1 MEITD
6 PTNSGSEPGTGAW
19 FTLLI
24 LALML
29 ASGAVGFIWHQQGW
43 WPAMGSDSKCQEI
56 RTLAEQAEEIAI
68 TAAIH
73 LSELRYQ
80 LEDIQSRPTADNIGR
95 RNELQELISL
105 ADHQTLLDYQRW
117 DLAVSLNRDCFTPA
131 ELLRVDPP
139 QP

>member
-6 PTNSGSEPGTGAW
+6 PTNSGSEPGTGAG

-29 ASGAVGFIWHQQGW
+29 ASGALGFIWHQQGW
-43 WPAMGSDSKCQEI
+43 WPAMGSDPRCQEI
-56 RTLAEQAEEIAI
+56 RTLAEQAEEIAL

-80 LEDIQSRPTADNIGR
+80 LEDIQSRLTADNIGR
-95 RNELQELISL
+95 RDELQELIPS
-105 ADHQTLLDYQRW
+105 AEHQTLLYYQRW
-117 DLAVSLNRDCFTPA
+117 DFAINLDRDCFAPA
-131 ELLRVDPP
+131 ELLRIDT
-139 QP
+139 QS